1 MFYNLRMTTRFLR
14 TLVILLI
21 LICNFGCDRISKI
34 VIRQS
39 IRDDQQ
45 FTFLN
50 DHLTLTR
57 VENSGAF
64 LSLGNTMSHPFR
76 FIFLSIIPLLVLGYG
91 LFFLL
96 TNRNISKTT
105 LTGICFVLGGGLG
118 NVFDRI
124 VYGSV
129 TDFLHINF
137 GIFQT
142 GVFNLADVSIMS
154 GMIMII
160 YDHIRRKEV
169 LNERIDQLP

>member
-1 MFYNLRMTTRFLR
+1 MTKRVLR
-14 TLVILLI
+14 TLIIFAILL
-21 LICNFGCDRISKI
+21 CNFGCDRISKI
-34 VIRQS
+34 VVRQT
-39 IRDDQQ
+39 IDHNEQI
-45 FTFLN
+45 TFLN
-50 DHLTLTR
+50 DHLTLMK

-64 LSLGNTMSHPFR
+64 LSLGNSMSHPLR

-96 TNRNISKTT
+96 THKHVSKVT

-129 TDFLHINF
+129 TDFLHIDF

-142 GVFNLADVSIMS
+142 GVFNLADVSIMA
-154 GMIMII
+154 GMLLIVFD
-160 YDHIRRKEV
+160 YFKGREP
-169 LNERIDQLP
+169 LNETGDQLP

>member
-1 MFYNLRMTTRFLR
+1 M
-14 TLVILLI
+14 ILLI
-21 LICNFGCDRISKI
+21 LIGNFGCDRISKI
-34 VIRQS
+34 VIRQR

-45 FTFLN
+45 FTFFN
-50 DHLTLTR
+50 DHLTVTR

-64 LSLGNTMSHPFR
+64 LSLGNTMSHPLR
-76 FIFLSIIPLLVLGYG
+76 FLFLSIIPLLVLCYG
-91 LFFLL
+91 LFFLF

-142 GVFNLADVSIMS
+142 GVFNMADVSIMS
-154 GMIMII
+154 GMILII
-160 YDHIRRKEV
+160 FDYFKRREA
-169 LNERIDQLP
+169 LDERIDQLP

>member
-1 MFYNLRMTTRFLR
+1 MTTRFLR
-14 TLVILLI
+14 TFMILLI

-34 VIRQS
+34 VIRQT

-50 DHLTLTR
+50 DHLTLTK

-64 LSLGNTMSHPFR
+64 LSLGNTMSHPLR
-76 FIFLSIIPLLVLGYG
+76 FIFLSIIPLLVLCYG
-91 LFFLL
+91 LFFLF

-137 GIFQT
+137 VIFQT

-154 GMIMII
+154 GMIMIVFD
-160 YDHIRRKEV
+160 YFKGKEIF
-169 LNERIDQLP
+169 NGSADQLP